1 MTRYK
6 LIPPFPHGGEAWWL
20 IADTESKHEPNF
32 AVVQIF
38 EWLPNAKDIAT
49 KICAGCGRCCTG
61 AHLTSANSEILVSPT

>member
-1 MTRYK
+1 MAVDPQVSRAAVVSGMTRYK

-49 KICAGCGRCCTG
+49 KICAALNAGQ
-61 AHLTSANSEILVSPT
+61 SI